1 MKKGVVLFV
10 TLLFIA
16 SISVLIVANMKDTQS
31 YIDTNSSK
39 FNITQSY
46 YLIKDLQKSVSS
58 KLKSIEE
65 SDDIDIYM
73 SNNFIKNL
81 SFELENIK
89 VDLTFSK
96 YEKLN
101 INDYVKGTTEE
112 KTAIENVL
120 IANEIFDFNFF
131 FTQLKDETIDSS
143 NEFLELFR
151 TYENYAGVRNINT
164 LTEDLGF
171 VANKDKNLYNL
182 DIKLLNVNEKI
193 TANYILDDKGELL
206 HYETSIK

>member
-16 SISVLIVANMKDTQS
+16 SVSVLIVANMKDTQS
-31 YIDTNSSK
+31 YIGTNNSK

-46 YLIKDLQKSVSS
+46 HLINDLQKSVSS
-58 KLKSIEE
+58 KLSSIQE
-65 SDDIDIYM
+65 SDDIDMYI
-73 SNNFIKNL
+73 SNNFIENL

-89 VDLTFSK
+89 VDLGFSK

-101 INDYVKGTTEE
+101 INNYAKGTAEE
-112 KTAIENVL
+112 KIAIENVL
-120 IANEIFDFNFF
+120 ISNEIFDFNFF
-131 FTQLKDETIDSS
+131 STQLKDETIDSS